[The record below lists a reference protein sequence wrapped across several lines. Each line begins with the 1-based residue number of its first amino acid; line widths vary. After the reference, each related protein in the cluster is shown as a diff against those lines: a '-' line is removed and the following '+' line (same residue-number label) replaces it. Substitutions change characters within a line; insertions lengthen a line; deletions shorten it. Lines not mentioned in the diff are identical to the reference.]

1 MSLIDF
7 LKEEVAYLKKENIIK
22 TEIIKSLTEKK
33 QVIAPVFLQNENPN
47 SKSNISS
54 ANNEKISKPKI

>member
-47 SKSNISS
+47 SKSNIS